1 MVNTAKYYSI
11 LSLEP
16 PRDDFKIM
24 IMLHRTC
31 AVGDR
36 LIMCVH
42 TEQWRL
48 LRKFNWCDEINVM
61 RKNIARTKPSP
72 RLKHYS
78 RVIETVQAD

>member
-16 PRDDFKIM
+16 PRDGFKIM

-31 AVGDR
+31 AVGDHF
-36 LIMCVH
+36 IIYVH

-48 LRKFNWCDEINVM
+48 LQKFNWYDEINVM
-61 RKNIARTKPSP
+61 RKPIARTKPSP
-72 RLKHYS
+72 RLKH
-78 RVIETVQAD
+78 VAE